1 VETVEEY
8 LYLLLESAIAAVL
21 IAVAVAI
28 GSNLIKD
35 IYLIYKQEFK
45 DIKYMLNI
53 IKYANII

>member
-21 IAVAVAI
+21 IAMAVAI
-28 GSNLIKD
+28 GNNLMKD
-35 IYLIYKQEFK
+35 IYSIYEQVFK
-45 DIKYMLNI
+45 DIKYMLSI

>member
-1 VETVEEY
+1 METVEEY

-35 IYLIYKQEFK
+35 IYLIYEQAFK

-53 IKYANII
+53 IKYANIV

>member
-1 VETVEEY
+1 METVEEY

-28 GSNLIKD
+28 GSSLIKD
-35 IYLIYKQEFK
+35 IYLIYEQAFK

-53 IKYANII
+53 IKYANIV